1 MIYAFRALFAILCT
15 VFCAALAIPAALVDR
30 RGTSV
35 DWITRRW
42 AHWILAACDVRVTAT
57 GIDNV
62 TVSEP
67 QVFMSNHQSLFD
79 IVALVATL
87 PVAFRFIAKK
97 ELTWIPLFGWALV
110 LHGHVIVDRGNHRKA
125 FASLKRAVERIQS
138 GTNVII
144 FPEGTRSQTG
154 TLKQFKSGG
163 FHLALD
169 SGVKIVPVSISGSQR
184 ITPKNSLRIESGVI
198 EVAYGEPI
206 PTANLT
212 DADRNDLK
220 QRVWSAIQEGFAPS
234 LQQSGGSAF
243 GVATRFPRPSD
254 LA

>member
-1 MIYAFRALFAILCT
+1 VIYVFRALFAILCT
-15 VFCAALAIPAALVDR
+15 AFCAALAIPAALVDR

-35 DWITRRW
+35 DWIARRW
-42 AHWILAACDVRVTAT
+42 AHWILHACDVRVTAT

-79 IVALVATL
+79 IMALVATL
-87 PVAFRFIAKK
+87 PVAIRFVAKK
-97 ELTWIPLFGWALV
+97 ELTWIPVFGWALV

-125 FASLKRAVERIQS
+125 VASLRKAAERIQS

-144 FPEGTRSQTG
+144 FPEGTRSET
-154 TLKQFKSGG
+154 
-163 FHLALD
+163 ALD
-169 SGVKIVPVSISGSQR
+169 SGVKIVPVSISGSRR

-198 EVAYGEPI
+198 GVAYGEPI
-206 PTANLT
+206 PTANPA
-212 DADRNDLK
+212 ADRNDLK
-220 QRVWSAIQEGFAPS
+220 ERVRSAIREGLDPS
-234 LQQSGGSAF
+234 LQQPEGSAF
-243 GVATRFPRPSD
+243 TASTRFPRPSD